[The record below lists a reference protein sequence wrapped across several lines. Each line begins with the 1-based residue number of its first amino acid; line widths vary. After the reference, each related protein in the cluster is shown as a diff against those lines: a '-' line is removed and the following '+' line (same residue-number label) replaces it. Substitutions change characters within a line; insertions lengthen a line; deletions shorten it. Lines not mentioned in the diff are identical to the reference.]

1 MASLQ
6 ELTNRLKESITAR
19 NTAITG
25 RNAAL
30 IEKFQAMNLTAIEIL
45 GKVRNLAGAT
55 DRFSEQMEAKEI
67 LLAGLRESLEQATTA
82 QAEKQTRIDDLSRQ
96 LEAAIATGRDVEAL
110 RAEIERL
117 NTSARESANTITGLT
132 REIETSSREI
142 QEIIA
147 NMNPPE
153 DQEELQRLVAELE
166 QHISEIDGALPEP
179 VPAPA
184 PAPAPAQAPAPAPAP
199 APEEPAPGAG
209 MEMVPTPLGPAKNRP
224 NAVAQREPTPQE
236 LAIINSVAPTPAEG
250 AQRDALMNDPALADW
265 RKRANPVQSRRRRGG
280 YQYKTKKNKP
290 FSASSSAAASSARRS
305 TNSRRGFKKR
315 GGSRKRRRVKAL
327 II

>member
-1 MASLQ
+1 MATLQ

-30 IEKFQAMNLTAIEIL
+30 IEKFQAMSLTAIEIL

-55 DRFSEQMEAKEI
+55 DRFREQMEEKEVLI
-67 LLAGLRESLEQATTA
+67 AGLRESLEQATRDK
-82 QAEKQTRIDDLSRQ
+82 AEKQTRIDELSRQ

-117 NTSARESANTITGLT
+117 NASARESANTITGLT
-132 REIETSSREI
+132 REIENSSREI

-153 DQEELQRLVAELE
+153 DQEELQRLVEELE
-166 QHISEIDGALPEP
+166 QHIAEIDGALPEPAPPVDVIPAP

-184 PAPAPAQAPAPAPAP
+184 PAPAPA
-199 APEEPAPGAG
+199 PGAG
-209 MEMVPTPLGPAKNRP
+209 MEMVQTPLGPARNRP

-250 AQRDALMNDPALADW
+250 ARRDALMIDPALADW
-265 RKRANPVQSRRRRGG
+265 RKRAKPAHSRRLRGG